1 MMIRDRNGDD
11 QRAKLKSE
19 PETCD
24 RRDFPNE
31 KNNWYT
37 KSVTGVVA
45 LQRILVGCAK
55 RRERIPAVVLTD
67 ERQSSQPKDAQPG
80 GLR

>member
-1 MMIRDRNGDD
+1 LSQGWIVAVGF
-11 QRAKLKSE
+11 E
-19 PETCD
+19 
-24 RRDFPNE
+24 
-31 KNNWYT
+31 YT

-45 LQRILVGCAK
+45 LQRILVDA
-55 RRERIPAVVLTD
+55 RSEEREYPLWSLTD